1 MNWEVKY
8 FPEYWYGKKLAYPH
22 VPKESGKFAKSMVV
36 GNLVFVSGC
45 TGKDTT
51 TDIPIAEKFE
61 DQMIMALNK
70 VRMAMEEA
78 GSSMDNIV
86 KTVMLVKHLG
96 DYPKMRKTE
105 VEYYLRHA
113 PYLVENPP
121 ASTFIA
127 PASLAKPGYLIEID
141 VIGVI
146 NRTAP
151 DWNVK
156 YYAEYWGGKK
166 LAYPQVPKE
175 HPKFARTEVV
185 GNLVIISGCEALNHD
200 TLKVETDDLKEQ
212 TRIVLEK
219 LRVGMEETGGSMDNL
234 IKTYVLLKEIK
245 DYPLYREVEQEFFKK
260 HAPGLAKNPP
270 ASTVMNVASL
280 ARPEFLVEVEAFGVI
295 DKKAPGWAAKYYP
308 GSKEASRSASA
319 GNLLF
324 LSGCDGTNPKTG
336 KMETRVI
343 EQQINIAFDK
353 VKVGLEGAGSSMEK
367 VVKTFMLLKRLEDY
381 PKMRK
386 AEVEYYQEHAPHLV
400 ANPPVST
407 FMQLSSMTNPEA
419 LFEIDITAV
428 L

>member
-1 MNWEVKY
+1 MDWEVKY
-8 FPEYWYGKKLAYPH
+8 YPEYWYGKKLAYPH
-22 VPKESGKFAKSMVV
+22 VPKESGKFAKSMAV
-36 GNLVFVSGC
+36 GNLLFVSGC

-51 TDIPIAEKFE
+51 TDKSISEKFE
-61 DQMIMALNK
+61 DQMMMALDK
-70 VRMAMEEA
+70 VKMAMEEA
-78 GSSMDNIV
+78 GSSMENIV
-86 KTVMLVKHLG
+86 KTVMLVKNLD

-121 ASTFIA
+121 ASTFIV

-141 VIGVI
+141 VMGVS
-146 NRTAP
+146 NRKAP

-156 YYAEYWGGKK
+156 YYAESWGGKK
-166 LAYPQVPKE
+166 LTYPQVPKE

-200 TLKVETDDLKEQ
+200 TVKVETNDFKEQ
-212 TRIVLEK
+212 TKIVLEK

-234 IKTYVLLKEIK
+234 LKTYVLLKDLK
-245 DYPLYREVEQEFFKK
+245 DYPQYREGEQEFFRK

-270 ASTVMNVASL
+270 ASTVINVSSL

-295 DKKAPGWAAKYYP
+295 DKRAPGWVTKYYQ
-308 GSKEASRSASA
+308 GSKEASRCVSA

-336 KMETRVI
+336 KMETGVVE
-343 EQQINIAFDK
+343 EQVNIALDK
-353 VKVGLEGAGSSMEK
+353 VKKGLEGVGSSMEK

-386 AEVEYYQEHAPHLV
+386 AEVEYYQQHAPNLV

-407 FMQLSSMTNPEA
+407 FMQLSSMTNLEA
-419 LFEIDITAV
+419 LFEIDVTAV